1 MKLLILSLLL
11 CGVASAAPESPQWK
25 IIKTKYPTQD
35 TVVAG
40 FNVLDFGALG
50 DGKTDCTESF
60 QQAMDTMRNAGGGT
74 VFVPEGRYVIKGTL
88 EIPTSVTLRGEWAAP
103 TFQSPAVKG
112 TILMAYAGRGDTN
125 GTPFISVNQCA
136 GIKDLSIWYP
146 EQTGQD
152 IVAYP
157 YCLIQTG
164 GDNATF
170 EDLTLINPYQGIR
183 IGPKGNELHFV
194 HNVYGT
200 PLSVGVRYDM
210 TTDIGRLENI
220 HFSPDYWCQS
230 GLPNAPDAQGPLAA
244 WLLANGTGI
253 YMERSDWEYVAYVFI
268 DGYHDGFLMTRG
280 VREGANAQF
289 YGMVIRNCQTAVEV
303 QETNPFGMEFAK
315 CTFQGR
321 EYGFRLG
328 RRFSA
333 AILLNDCDISA
344 EQALYSEGSGCFI
357 TQNSRITHGNI
368 SLTGG
373 VLAMTASEIQD
384 ARTQISLGTN
394 VRGASL
400 VGNTFARNS
409 PPIQSELAAGKLFVS
424 DQPVKLDAF
433 PQYDGNKTRVS
444 RPARDVLYVVT
455 DAPWNANG
463 RGEQDDTRAV
473 QNALAQAGKDGG
485 GIVFVPGGDYIIRD
499 SLIVPSGVE
508 LRGVYDVPHHTVGGG
523 SMLHIY
529 PGTNQNPSVIL
540 LARAGLRGLTF
551 NYPDQA
557 VSGWKEYPF
566 LIQGQGADLYV
577 INVNCGNP
585 YQFLDLRTVRCDRHY
600 VDYLSGSPLRI
611 GVAVGAGSKD
621 GEIRNVQF
629 NPHYWSRVMGGNPF
643 FANSTTGMGFG
654 SVWGYQKENL
664 DAIWVGNCQRELF
677 YQNFVYGSLY
687 GMHFTQQDGR
697 GPEDCYV
704 HGHGTDGSKV
714 GVYFERG
721 NGRID
726 MVNSELVSMSS
737 SNRVAIKLGPDFQGT
752 VRLINT
758 MVWGDPSTLAQ
769 VDNGSLWLLGL
780 HATQFGNGLQ
790 VNQGEVTA
798 INVNYTGRVRSGHP
812 VHLGLNG
819 AKAKANLIGNITQGE
834 LVVADPPTEAGSPAP
849 QPVLIGN
856 LTR

>member
-1 MKLLILSLLL
+1 
-11 CGVASAAPESPQWK
+11 
-25 IIKTKYPTQD
+25 
-35 TVVAG
+35 
-40 FNVLDFGALG
+40 
-50 DGKTDCTESF
+50 
-60 QQAMDTMRNAGGGT
+60 
-74 VFVPEGRYVIKGTL
+74 
-88 EIPTSVTLRGEWAAP
+88 
-103 TFQSPAVKG
+103 
-112 TILMAYAGRGDTN
+112 
-125 GTPFISVNQCA
+125 
-136 GIKDLSIWYP
+136 
-146 EQTGQD
+146 
-152 IVAYP
+152 
-157 YCLIQTG
+157 
-164 GDNATF
+164 
-170 EDLTLINPYQGIR
+170 
-183 IGPKGNELHFV
+183 
-194 HNVYGT
+194 
-200 PLSVGVRYDM
+200 
-210 TTDIGRLENI
+210 
-220 HFSPDYWCQS
+220 
-230 GLPNAPDAQGPLAA
+230 
-244 WLLANGTGI
+244 
-253 YMERSDWEYVAYVFI
+253 
-268 DGYHDGFLMTRG
+268 
-280 VREGANAQF
+280 
-289 YGMVIRNCQTAVEV
+289 
-303 QETNPFGMEFAK
+303 AK

-328 RRFSA
+328 SRFSA
-333 AILLNDCDISA
+333 AIMLNDCDISA
-344 EQALYSEGSGCFI
+344 QQALYSEGSGCFMA
-357 TQNSRITHGNI
+357 QNSRITHGNI
-368 SLTGG
+368 ALTGG

-384 ARTQISLGTN
+384 AGTQISLGPN

-400 VGNTFARNS
+400 VGNTFAKNS
-409 PPIQSELAAGKLFVS
+409 PPIKSELAAGKLFVS

-433 PQYDGNKTRVS
+433 PQYDGNQTRVA
-444 RPARDVLYVVT
+444 RPAREVLYVVT

-485 GIVFVPGGDYIIRD
+485 GIVFVSGGDYIIRD

-523 SMLHIY
+523 SRLHIY
-529 PGTNQNPSVIL
+529 PGTNQSPAVTL

-551 NYPDQA
+551 NYPDQQA
-557 VSGWKEYPF
+557 GDMKEYPF

-585 YQFLDLRTVRCDRHY
+585 YQFLDLRTRRCDRHY

-611 GVAVGAGSKD
+611 GVAVGAGSQD

-629 NPHYWSRVMGGNPF
+629 NPHFWSRVMGGNPF
-643 FANSTTGMGFG
+643 FANSTTGTGFG

-687 GMHFTQQDGR
+687 GMHFTQQEGR
-697 GPEDCYV
+697 GPEDCFV

-737 SNRVAIKLGPDFQGT
+737 SNKVAIKLGPDFQGT

-812 VHLGLNG
+812 IHLGLTG
-819 AKAKANLIGNITQGE
+819 AKARATLIGNITQGE
-834 LVVADPPTEAGSPAP
+834 LMVADPPTKAGSPAP